1 MCDKLTIKVADR
13 EYEKIWVGTNMDEAL
28 NILSYRVKLAV
39 GDSIELT
46 DGTEAI
52 VIDNACSDRML
63 TCATPM
69 VGERYEYGC
78 NHFTAP
84 YSVVKCPT
92 YGTAV
97 DFEDIIRVEGPR
109 ITHELIERKAWQEA
123 ADMLD
128 DLRSIS
134 VSIEEFSPYLSA
146 IYAGIEKNEQDKKD
160 ASKRFNDLLEMMR
173 RED

>member
-13 EYEKIWVGTNMDEAL
+13 EYEKMWVGTNMDEAL

-39 GDSIELT
+39 GDSVELT

-52 VIDNACSDRML
+52 IIDNACSAGIL
-63 TCATPM
+63 TCVTPM
-69 VGERYEYGC
+69 VGERYEHGY
-78 NHFTAP
+78 NHFTVP
-84 YSVVKCPT
+84 YNVVKCPT

-97 DFEDIIRVEGPR
+97 DFEDVIRIEGPE
-109 ITHELIERKAWQEA
+109 ITRRLIEREAWQEA
-123 ADMLD
+123 ADMLE

-134 VSIEEFSPYLSA
+134 VSIEEFSPYLA
-146 IYAGIEKNEQDKKD
+146 TIYAGIEKDKQDKKD

-173 RED
+173 REA